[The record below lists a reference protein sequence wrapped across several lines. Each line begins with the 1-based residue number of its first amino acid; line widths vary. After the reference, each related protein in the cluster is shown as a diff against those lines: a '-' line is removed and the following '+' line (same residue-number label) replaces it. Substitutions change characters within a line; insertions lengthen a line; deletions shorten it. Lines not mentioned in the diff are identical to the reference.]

1 MKEFSIVFDIKA
13 PSSQVFA
20 VLCDVERWPEWTS
33 TVTSIQR
40 IENGPLAVGSSAL
53 IKQPKLRDAVWRVTE
68 LEDGRRFA
76 WVTRSPGAYIKGDH
90 LIESAGDGSKVTLR
104 IKVSGLLAP
113 LVVRLYRGLFERYLA
128 TEADGLQKRCEA
140 EAPEAA

>member
-1 MKEFSIVFDIKA
+1 MKEFKIVVDIKV

-20 VLCDVERWPEWTS
+20 VLCDVERWPEWSS

-40 IENGPLAVGSSAL
+40 TENGPLAVGSSAL
-53 IKQPKLRDAVWRVTE
+53 IKQPKLPDAVWRVTE

-76 WVTRSPGAYIKGDH
+76 WVTRNPGVSVKGDH
-90 LIESAGDGSKVTLR
+90 LVESAGTGSKVTLS
-104 IKVSGLLAP
+104 IQVSGLFAP
-113 LVVRLYRGLFERYLA
+113 LVAGLYRGLLERYLA